1 MQNGSLPDVVRPNK
15 NSRVTQLNFKIP
27 YAAEIFNVNASDAH

>member
-1 MQNGSLPDVVRPNK
+1 MQNGSLSDVVRPNK

-27 YAAEIFNVNASDAH
+27 YAAEISM